1 MTDLIS
7 KADAINVLKKIPD
20 GNWKS
25 ARFVD
30 EIKRLP
36 AIEPKHGDLVEVVR
50 CKDCKLYEKFKG
62 VKDGGCI
69 YYGIYTDPDD
79 FCSRGEKDG

>member
-1 MTDLIS
+1 M
-7 KADAINVLKKIPD
+7 ADEYICELVSH
-20 GNWKS
+20 GNGLW
-25 ARFVD
+25 
-30 EIKRLP
+30 EY
-36 AIEPKHGDLVEVVR
+36 EPTGVQLVR

-79 FCSRGEKDG
+79 FCSRGERDG